1 MKIYTGQ
8 DFLIS
13 VNDIQL
19 DISDRYRMRP
29 LLTTFSTCLLFI
41 AWTIRRTLCRKR
53 LCRAVSRV
61 HSRSTAVS
69 VNKHQHSFGMSTH
82 FRQSY
87 QSLLLNRPV
96 LRCAIRIHRV
106 PSPVSR
112 SMLFNPYR
120 HSVLSS
126 VDAIREFSGSI
137 GQQSSDVPRPLP
149 VASGEFSS

>member
-41 AWTIRRTLCRKR
+41 AWTIRRTVCRKS

-69 VNKHQHSFGMSTH
+69 VNKHQHSCGMSSH
-82 FRQSY
+82 FRESY
-87 QSLLLNRPV
+87 QSPLQ
-96 LRCAIRIHRV
+96 
-106 PSPVSR
+106 
-112 SMLFNPYR
+112 
-120 HSVLSS
+120 
-126 VDAIREFSGSI
+126 GS
-137 GQQSSDVPRPLP
+137 
-149 VASGEFSS
+149 